1 VPFAPLISLEVAE
14 DDPVGQPQPAGTI
27 RRPTGRTDRHE
38 QEDRPHPAYT
48 QALRPPRQSALQLAF
63 WILVA
68 LGVVALIGF
77 FVFAALTFE
86 GGGDDAAIGALPA

>member
-1 VPFAPLISLEVAE
+1 MS
-14 DDPVGQPQPAGTI
+14 
-27 RRPTGRTDRHE
+27 RKTDLT
-38 QEDRPHPAYT
+38 PHTHGPYG
-48 QALRPPRQSALQLAF
+48 PPRQSALQLAF

-86 GGGDDAAIGALPA
+86 GGDDDAAIGALPA